1 MHSIIF
7 RAIDHWEVGWLCFP
21 VWWKGSMRRMLV
33 YALASFKERI
43 WEPKRRHQQTCHEN
57 HCRGR
62 EVPGIL
68 VYHNSEA
75 IGWCALAPRSRYP
88 ALLRSRILQ
97 PVDDQQCW
105 SIACLFIKKP
115 FRKIGVSTELLLAA
129 TVYAKSQSAELME
142 GYPVEPKVEQQI
154 PAAFAWTGI
163 SKAFISAGFREIV
176 RRSPTR
182 PVMRLELNWMLT
194 PVYEN
199 EVLSAKLFQLS
210 WDLNFF

>member
-1 MHSIIF
+1 M
-7 RAIDHWEVGWLCFP
+7 
-21 VWWKGSMRRMLV
+21 
-33 YALASFKERI
+33 
-43 WEPKRRHQQTCHEN
+43 
-57 HCRGR
+57 
-62 EVPGIL
+62 
-68 VYHNSEA
+68 A
-75 IGWCALAPRSRYP
+75 IGWYALAPRSRYP

-115 FRKIGVSTELLLAA
+115 FRKIGESTELLLVA
-129 TVYAKSQSAELME
+129 TVYAKSQGAELME

-182 PVMRLELNWMLT
+182 PVMRLELN
-194 PVYEN
+194 
-199 EVLSAKLFQLS
+199 
-210 WDLNFF
+210 